1 MNMVKRGDDPRYFG
15 PGGRVRANKVFP
27 LPASYRPGSTP
38 SMRVLTGGTGA
49 RAQQM
54 DALYDQLAK
63 LIGQPDALD
72 PGSTT
77 GQRIA
82 EIEVELTRHE
92 EAEARVLREAFEASL
107 LLPRDAGAAFARK
120 LAHVLAGHSDPG
132 SADTPAG
139 EP

>member
-1 MNMVKRGDDPRYFG
+1 MNAVKRGDDPRYFG
-15 PGGRVRANKVFP
+15 PGGRVRADKLFP
-27 LPASYRPGSTP
+27 LPASYSPGGTP
-38 SMRVLTGGTGA
+38 GMRVLTGGAGE

-54 DALYDQLAK
+54 DALYDQLAT

-72 PGSTT
+72 PDSTT

-107 LLPRDAGAAFARK
+107 RLPRDAGAAFDRK

-132 SADTPAG
+132 SDDTPAG